1 MKKIFLPFSLLFCT
15 WFSVKAQDATLLY
28 DEGVKLKEQNK
39 SAAAAEKFKQAIQ
52 LKAGYT
58 EALYELGWCRNDLK
72 DYKGAIEVLRQAL
85 PVWNTVPKLFFEL
98 GYAHEKTGS
107 TDSAV
112 FYYNKCLELKPD
124 YTNAFKQLGY
134 IAYQNDDNAG
144 ALKHFIKYES
154 LVKSPITDYV
164 FWYRKGFM
172 QNALKD
178 YSAAK
183 TTLLKSLVY
192 KTDYINTYLELG
204 FSCSR
209 LKENDE
215 AIRYYTKAIE
225 MDPKNHVGYNG
236 IGEVY
241 RDNIKNRPVAM
252 EWYKKT
258 LDINPSERKANYGVG
273 YCLNSLGKYSEAIPY
288 LKTAIVMES
297 TYTAAFVELGYSFYS
312 LGNYTDAMTN
322 LDKAISLSPQN
333 ENSRY
338 YKGLIYIS
346 KKDKANA
353 ERMVTELKSLNSK
366 NAALLEEKVNKM

>member
-1 MKKIFLPFSLLFCT
+1 MKKIFFQLSFFFVTC
-15 WFSVKAQDATLLY
+15 FSVKAQDATLLY
-28 DEGVKLKEQNK
+28 NEGVKLKDQKK

-58 EALYELGWCRNDLK
+58 EAFYELGWCRNDLK

-85 PVWNTVPKLFFEL
+85 AVWKTVPKLFFEL
-98 GYAHEKTGS
+98 GFAHEKTEN

-154 LVKSPITDYV
+154 LVKDPITDYL
-164 FWYRKGFM
+164 FWYRKGFV

-183 TTLLKSLVY
+183 ISLLKSLEY
-192 KTDYINTYLELG
+192 KTNYINTYLELG
-204 FSCSR
+204 FSASR
-209 LKENDE
+209 RKENDE
-215 AIRYYTKAIE
+215 AISYYKKAIE

-241 RDNIKNRPVAM
+241 RDNIKDRTVAI

-273 YCLNSLGKYSEAIPY
+273 YCLNSQGKYTEAIPY

-297 TYTAAFVELGYSFYS
+297 TYTAAFVELGYSFYG

-322 LDKAISLSPQN
+322 FDKAISLNPQN

-353 ERMVTELKSLNSK
+353 QRMVTELKSLSSK